1 MAMEAVAV
9 ELREMR
15 MVSAPGYGRLFP
27 SRSTKPAK
35 EDSAAVSAFFDDIV
49 VTKHPQAERKMAVA
63 GTGAGNKA
71 AAAAVG
77 GIVKA
82 ASGAG
87 NKAAAAGGGI
97 VKAASGAGNKAA
109 AAAGGGI
116 VKAASWSDME
126 NLVAGAGNKVEVP
139 APLPAFPVRPGK
151 KTKVVPVSDEE
162 IKCLETDGPLPPPI
176 CPPEE
181 VRLWSADSLE
191 ERELWDCCAEML
203 EQRQAL
209 ADHETAILEQ
219 YRKYGYAYKMV
230 VVDVDDK
237 V

>member
-1 MAMEAVAV
+1 MAMDAVAV
-9 ELREMR
+9 EMREMR

-35 EDSAAVSAFFDDIV
+35 EDSAAVGAFFDNIV
-49 VTKHPQAERKMAVA
+49 VTKRPQAERKMAVA
-63 GTGAGNKA
+63 GT
-71 AAAAVG
+71 
-77 GIVKA
+77 
-82 ASGAG
+82 
-87 NKAAAAGGGI
+87 
-97 VKAASGAGNKAA
+97 GAGNKAA

-126 NLVAGAGNKVEVP
+126 NLAAGAGSKVEVP
-139 APLPAFPVRPGK
+139 APVPAFPVRPGK